1 MLKEEMKNAL
11 EKQVNEEFF
20 SAYLYLSM
28 SAYFESIG
36 LKGFANWMMV
46 QYKEETDHGMK
57 IYNYLMSQGA
67 DIKLFEIKEPVHKW
81 DSPLHAFEET
91 LKHEQHITQC
101 INELVDLAEK
111 LKDRATYN
119 FLQWY
124 IDEQVEEEEN
134 DREII
139 DKLKLIGDS
148 KNGLFMLDKDLGQRT
163 YTPLILENEA

>member
-1 MLKEEMKNAL
+1 MLKENMKEAL
-11 EKQVNEEFF
+11 NKQINEELY

-46 QYKEETDHGMK
+46 QYKEETDHAMK
-57 IYNYLMSQGA
+57 IYNYLLSHGA
-67 DIKLFEIKEPVHKW
+67 GVKLLAINEPAHKW
-81 DSPLHAFEET
+81 ESPLDAFEAT
-91 LKHEQHITQC
+91 LKHEQYITQC
-101 INELVDLAEK
+101 INNLIDLAEES
-111 LKDRATYN
+111 KDRPTYN

-139 DKLKLIGDS
+139 DKLKLVGENS
-148 KNGLFMLDKDLGQRT
+148 NGLFMIDKELTQRT
-163 YTPLILENEA
+163 YTPLIQ